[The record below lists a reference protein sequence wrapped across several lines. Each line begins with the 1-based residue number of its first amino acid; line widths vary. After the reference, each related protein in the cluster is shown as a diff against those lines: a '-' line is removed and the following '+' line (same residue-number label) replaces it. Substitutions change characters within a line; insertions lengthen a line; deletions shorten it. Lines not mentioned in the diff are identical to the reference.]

1 MASKF
6 TNLVL
11 TWFDESDGYVTSAV
25 ITDDLAGSGI
35 FTDTGSGEVN
45 EFEFSLS
52 AKGGK
57 YLNTGNILEER
68 DRFCITLDDL
78 EGNTYGPRYFEL
90 LDVVPTITKD
100 EGATVLVKCLGI
112 EYHTQLIHYAKRSW
126 FDNAFRVAQN
136 IGDVYEANNGSRQ
149 PLIDRH
155 DEAYSTANKYGNG
168 LPLYTSNHYEFGLV
182 EDNCYN
188 RWMDM
193 IDVLGGAVTSGGV
206 LDFFE
211 LGFDTFAVNGI
222 NLAIFS
228 SGGRS
233 RLASDDANHVTIKNG
248 TSINVSEQEGG
259 ISNSTGTKVM
269 AWGSQMHGTLPTG
282 LAKYRGHELEFT
294 FRPEWA
300 TGIDYVT
307 GAKVLE
313 SGKHY
318 EAQTDHT
325 SGTFATDLGAGD
337 WSQIDMGD
345 EFGDTIQYSEWTD
358 DKAALW
364 INAGSNPTSV
374 TAISSPTHDWVTA
387 TGYDI
392 GDLVINSS
400 VQYVALTKHTSG
412 TFATD
417 LANGD
422 WEIIENGHIGIAAG
436 FFDSNIVVRDHRA
449 FRIPVN
455 EAVGDTDYNGTTETS
470 GSGNYLHTNNTHS
483 LGHRYLNINTNTF
496 LSGTDKNGNNYADA
510 VVEWR
515 EQKAA
520 NALTGGQWVVI
531 FSPDSTTDR
540 AQVAVRDTGTLWE
553 WDNSASQWKDI
564 TNVTESGIVFRND
577 DCFHQ
582 YKSIYNVRGFDPRP
596 HETDSTKYPEVTKS
610 GGTFAKNLRS
620 AVEVVY
626 AWGSSSGQ
634 QHPLGASDYMKGAW
648 LNFSIPFPLNTY
660 NSITEGVG
668 DIYGGGLNEANPMQ
682 PSYLDME
689 NMSYD
694 SQGLLG
700 FNNDSSEELGAI
712 QTMGFHTRIGI
723 YDALGNALDG
733 VATVRATFRD
743 GSDNQVTQDF
753 EVRFTNGRTWQEAP
767 LQITGF
773 TVYRG
778 REPKSYVLRGLT
790 IAGFEIPLKELD
802 IQDVFEFQNV
812 KDISFQIQ
820 NFYDDDG
827 RYNPEK
833 DMFAL
838 SNTGLSTVLGGTIKF
853 AIDAFHFK
861 KPLLVST
868 GSDAAFNIEPV
879 FLQRPN
885 IISYV
890 QLLNDAKSQLEIEK
904 FKHKEFNFQSS
915 GRSLFDIRFGDT
927 FFLENDK
934 LIVDTD
940 DTTVGETTK
949 KKIKLVAKRIE
960 YHLTKP
966 RVGPGGITRSIKGV
980 KRFT

>member
-1 MASKF
+1 MASKY
-6 TNLVL
+6 TNLAL
-11 TWFDESDGYVTSAV
+11 TWFDQTDGYVTSDD
-25 ITDDLAGSGI
+25 ITTDLIGSGL

-57 YLNTGNILEER
+57 YLNTGNILQER

-78 EGNTYGPRYFEL
+78 DGNTYGPRYFEL
-90 LDVVPTITKD
+90 IDVVPVMTKP

-112 EYHTQLIHYAKRSW
+112 EYHTQLVHYAKRSW
-126 FDNAFRVAQN
+126 FDNAFRVAKN
-136 IGDVYEANNGSRQ
+136 IGEVFQDNRGSQQ
-149 PLIDRH
+149 PVIDRH
-155 DEAYSTANKYGNG
+155 DESYSTANKYGNG

-193 IDVLGGAVTSGGV
+193 IDLLGGAVTSGGV

-222 NLAIFS
+222 DTAIFS

-233 RLASDDANHVTIKNG
+233 RLATDDANHVTIKNG

-282 LAKYRGHELEFT
+282 LAKYRGHELEFV
-294 FRPEWA
+294 FRPTWVS
-300 TGIDYVT
+300 GIEYIV
-307 GAKVLE
+307 GAKTLYL
-313 SGKHY
+313 GKHW
-318 EAQTDHT
+318 EC
-325 SGTFATDLGAGD
+325 ATAHNSADEGPPPNAF
-337 WSQIDMGD
+337 WTQIDMGD

-358 DKAALW
+358 DKTALW
-364 INAGSNPTSV
+364 MNAGSNPTAV
-374 TAISSPTHDWVTA
+374 TAISSPTHDWATS
-387 TGYDI
+387 TGYDV
-392 GDLVINSS
+392 GNLVIESA

-422 WEIIENGHIGIAAG
+422 WEIIENGHLGIGAG
-436 FFDSNIVVRDHRA
+436 FFDSNLVVRDDKA
-449 FRIPVN
+449 LRIPVN
-455 EAVGDTDYNGTTETS
+455 EAVGDLDYDGSTDTG
-470 GSGNYLHTNNTHS
+470 GSGNYVHTNGTHS
-483 LGHRYLNINTNTF
+483 LGHRYLNVNTNTF
-496 LSGTDKNGNNYADA
+496 LSGTDKNGTNYADA

-515 EQKAA
+515 EQKGAY
-520 NALTGGQWVVI
+520 TGTAGEWVI
-531 FSPDSTTDR
+531 IYTPDSTTDR
-540 AQVAVRDTGTLWE
+540 MQVAVRDTGTLWE
-553 WDNSASQWKDI
+553 WDDSASRWKNI
-564 TNVTESGIVFRND
+564 TSVTESGIVFRND

-582 YKSIYNVRGFDPRP
+582 YAAIYNVQGVDPRP
-596 HETDSTKYPEVTKS
+596 HETDSTKYPEITKA
-610 GGTFAKNLRS
+610 GGTFAKNTRS
-620 AVEVVY
+620 AIEVVY
-626 AWGSSSGQ
+626 TWGETAGK
-634 QHPLGASDYMKGAW
+634 QHPLGASDYRKGAW
-648 LNFSIPFPLNTY
+648 LNFSIPFPLSTY

-682 PSYLDME
+682 PSYLDIE

-700 FNNDSSEELGAI
+700 FNNASSEELGSI

-723 YDALGNALDG
+723 YDTLGNPLDG
-733 VATVRATFRD
+733 TATIRTTFRD
-743 GSDNQVTQDF
+743 GKDNVVIQDF
-753 EVRFTNGRTWQEAP
+753 EVKFTNGRTWQEAP

-773 TVYRG
+773 TTYRG
-778 REPKSYVLRGLT
+778 REPKSYALRGLT

-802 IQDVFEFQNV
+802 IQDVFEFQNI

-838 SNTGLSTVLGGTIKF
+838 SNTGLQTSLGGVIKF
-853 AIDAFHFK
+853 AMDTFHFK

-868 GSDAAFNIEPV
+868 GVQTVTNIEPV
-879 FLQRPN
+879 FLQRPS

-890 QLLNDAKSQLEIEK
+890 QLLNDAKSHLEIEK

-940 DTTVGETTK
+940 DTTVGETAK